1 MMRKKSFWLVLI
13 LLIGAG
19 VFAWRW
25 FQKKEEA
32 PKYQVAVLER
42 GNIETSV
49 LATGIVQPENRL
61 ELKPPIAGRV
71 ESLLV
76 EEGQMVRQGQ
86 VLAWLSSSERAAL
99 LDAARAKGPEELQR
113 WEGLFKPTPLLAPLN
128 GLIIVRS
135 VVPGQVVAATDVV
148 LVMSDHL
155 IVNTQVDETDIGQVK
170 LGQKVEITLDA
181 YPGTKIVGEVTRVA
195 FESKTVNNVTI
206 YEVRVLPQQVPEFM
220 RSGMTANVKFT
231 VQRVENVVI
240 LPAEALHKE
249 GKRNTV
255 MLPNPQDPEKP
266 LIKDVQV
273 GLSDGKRV
281 EVLSGLSQGD
291 SVLIPVLPK
300 IGQAAPAGSN
310 PFSPFGGGSRGGSGG
325 GSGGTRR

>member
-1 MMRKKSFWLVLI
+1 MMRKKSFWLVVI
-13 LLIGAG
+13 LLLAGG

-32 PKYQVAVLER
+32 PKYQVAILER
-42 GNIETSV
+42 GNLETSV

-76 EEGQMVRQGQ
+76 EEGQTVHQGQ
-86 VLAWLSSSERAAL
+86 ILAWLSSSERAAL
-99 LDAARAKGPEELQR
+99 LDAARAKGPEELRR
-113 WEGLFKPTPLLAPLN
+113 WEGLFKPTPLLAPLH

-135 VVPGQVVAATDVV
+135 VVPGQVVSATDVV

-155 IVNTQVDETDIGQVK
+155 IINTQVDETDIGQVR

-181 YPGTKIVGEVTRVA
+181 YPGTRIPGQVTRVA

-206 YEVRVLPQQVPEFM
+206 YEVRALPERVPEFM
-220 RSGMTANVKFT
+220 RSGMTANVKFM
-231 VQRVENVVI
+231 VERRESVVI

-249 GKRNTV
+249 GKKNTV
-255 MLPNPQDPEKP
+255 MVANPEDPETP
-266 LIKDVQV
+266 RIREIQV

-281 EVLSGLSQGD
+281 EVLSGLGEGD
-291 SVLIPVLPK
+291 QVLIPVLPK
-300 IGQAAPAGSN
+300 IGQSAPAASN
-310 PFSPFGGGSRGGSGG
+310 PFSPFPAGGRGGAGGG
-325 GSGGTRR
+325 RR

>member
-1 MMRKKSFWLVLI
+1 MMRKKSFWLILI
-13 LLIGAG
+13 LLLGAG
-19 VFAWRW
+19 LFAWRW

-32 PKYQVAVLER
+32 PKYQIATLER
-42 GNIETSV
+42 GTIETSV

-76 EEGQMVRQGQ
+76 EEGQMVQLGQ

-99 LDAARAKGPEELQR
+99 LDAARAKGPEELAR

-170 LGQKVEITLDA
+170 LGQTVEITLDA
-181 YPGTKIVGEVTRVA
+181 YPGTKISGQVTRVA

-206 YEVRVLPQQVPEFM
+206 YEVRVLPAKVPDFM
-220 RSGMTANVKFT
+220 RSGMTANVKFM
-231 VQRVENVVI
+231 VERREDVVI

-255 MLPNPQDPEKP
+255 MVPSPQDPQLP
-266 LIKDVQV
+266 LTKEIQI
-273 GLSDGKRV
+273 GLNDGKRV
-281 EVLSGLSQGD
+281 EVLSGLGQGD
-291 SVLIPVLPK
+291 QVLIPVLPK
-300 IGQAAPAGSN
+300 LGQGGPAVSN
-310 PFSPFGGGSRGGSGG
+310 PFSPFPGGRGGGGQ
-325 GSGGTRR
+325 RR

>member
-1 MMRKKSFWLVLI
+1 MMRKKSFWIVMILVL
-13 LLIGAG
+13 GAG
-19 VFAWRW
+19 FFGWRW
-25 FQKKEEA
+25 LQKKREEA
-32 PKYQVAVLER
+32 PKYQTATIER
-42 GNIETSV
+42 GNIETSI

-76 EEGQMVRQGQ
+76 EEGQQVQQGQ
-86 VLAWLSSSERAAL
+86 ILAWLSSSERAAL
-99 LDAARAKGPEELQR
+99 LDAARAKGPAELQR

-170 LGQKVEITLDA
+170 LDQSVEITLDA
-181 YPGTKIVGEVTRVA
+181 YPGVRIPGQVTRVA

-206 YEVRVLPQQVPEFM
+206 YEVRVLPQSVPDFM
-220 RSGMTANVKFT
+220 RSGMTANVKFM
-231 VQRVENVVI
+231 VEKREDVVI
-240 LPAEALHKE
+240 LPAEALHEE
-249 GKRNTV
+249 GKKSIV
-255 MLPNPQDPEKP
+255 MVPNPSDPETP
-266 LIKDVQV
+266 LTKEIQV

-291 SVLIPVLPK
+291 QVLIPVLPQ
-300 IGQAAPAGSN
+300 IGQGEPGGAN
-310 PFSPFGGGSRGGSGG
+310 PFSPFSGRRRSS
-325 GSGGTRR
+325 SGGTRR